1 MEENFDEMKTADS
14 IREISRNIYPKNI
27 VDSFV
32 ILPTTACN
40 ARCFYCYEA
49 GAWVINM
56 DCDTAEATAD
66 YIINVSNGKDVTLQ
80 WFGGE
85 PLCNTGAINRIT
97 DRLAEN
103 GIAYKSTMT
112 TNGYLFDGALIK
124 TAVDKWKL
132 KSVQITLD
140 GLAETYNKV
149 KSFKNGDENAFDRV
163 INNIN
168 LVTEAGIN
176 VKIRLSMDFHNS
188 EELFALAE
196 YLKKQLKNIHK
207 VCLYVTPLYENV
219 GFEKTSHNAG
229 ERKKLLDKC
238 IELSEY
244 FEQLGFDRRGFFWLG
259 AVRAF
264 ACQADSPS
272 TVMILPDGKLGFC
285 EHSLENDSF
294 GSVFE
299 KSTNKPRWS
308 DYRAYGE
315 KCKQC
320 QLYPTCLVM
329 SKCFNSTVDCNE
341 YNIYSYLKSIEFTL
355 KNKYKLF
362 KEKN

>member
-229 ERKKLLDKC
+229 ERK
-238 IELSEY
+238 
-244 FEQLGFDRRGFFWLG
+244 
-259 AVRAF
+259 
-264 ACQADSPS
+264 
-272 TVMILPDGKLGFC
+272 
-285 EHSLENDSF
+285 N
-294 GSVFE
+294 
-299 KSTNKPRWS
+299 
-308 DYRAYGE
+308 
-315 KCKQC
+315 
-320 QLYPTCLVM
+320 
-329 SKCFNSTVDCNE
+329 
-341 YNIYSYLKSIEFTL
+341 YLI
-355 KNKYKLF
+355 NA
-362 KEKN
+362 